1 MIACSIYDIH
11 IVAKKICGVSLQANL
26 KVPKIP
32 LVDYVTEFYG
42 GLVGLKQ
49 KISHNVGRAWSRRR
63 KKQGK
68 EPNKLHRKLY
78 VKCRRPTAQD
88 SG

>member
-49 KISHNVGRAWSRRR
+49 KISHNVGREWSRIF
-63 KKQGK
+63 
-68 EPNKLHRKLY
+68 LY
-78 VKCRRPTAQD
+78 REKPLTSCTE
-88 SG
+88 SYM